1 MAANKDN
8 NTYSVVS
15 YFSGCGGLDLGF
27 RGGFRYHDTDYPKQP
42 FNIIAAYDFEKHCVE
57 TYNSYFGENS
67 AAVADLSQIDV
78 ATVPAADILIGGFP
92 CQEFSSCGPLGG
104 LESQR
109 GRLYQTLITYM
120 NTYHPKVVVGENV
133 INLERMENGNVIQKI
148 VSDLQ
153 KAGYTVEVNAFR
165 RVDKGT
171 KCLFAPNDIAKR
183 YATEFR
189 KGNREYFDDTKWW
202 KAAQE
207 EDQRQSSGGSRAT
220 TAVNTGETPSDD
232 VSSYLN
238 GLSGLSPTP
247 SAGSSEATTQT
258 HSQADGRTPSTLPGQ
273 SPVLQDSKLDELIQ
287 KSNVVN
293 QLTGRNYKYG
303 NTGSL
308 NVRVYELTQGEIIQQ
323 GERRPCFFSSDGID
337 CDFVYDPAHPM
348 LAQYPI
354 TPQALLLIYLA
365 EKLKARDNV
374 KDIMA
379 VYSELVVSTMADS
392 KVDRQSLQDRAS
404 SVFELLREKLKQ
416 ALIDVPDDVM
426 NCIHE
431 SAGEVEE
438 TITNLIQANPSLLQ
452 KFQEKQS
459 GGFEA
464 IEFVP
469 PKTLYRLVE
478 RFPER
483 TMDGAVFSA
492 PYLAIS
498 LTDSNAT
505 NRANPPL
512 GE

>member
-1 MAANKDN
+1 
-8 NTYSVVS
+8 
-15 YFSGCGGLDLGF
+15 
-27 RGGFRYHDTDYPKQP
+27 
-42 FNIIAAYDFEKHCVE
+42 
-57 TYNSYFGENS
+57 
-67 AAVADLSQIDV
+67 
-78 ATVPAADILIGGFP
+78 
-92 CQEFSSCGPLGG
+92 
-104 LESQR
+104 
-109 GRLYQTLITYM
+109 
-120 NTYHPKVVVGENV
+120 
-133 INLERMENGNVIQKI
+133 
-148 VSDLQ
+148 
-153 KAGYTVEVNAFR
+153 
-165 RVDKGT
+165 
-171 KCLFAPNDIAKR
+171 
-183 YATEFR
+183 
-189 KGNREYFDDTKWW
+189 
-202 KAAQE
+202 
-207 EDQRQSSGGSRAT
+207 
-220 TAVNTGETPSDD
+220 
-232 VSSYLN
+232 
-238 GLSGLSPTP
+238 
-247 SAGSSEATTQT
+247 
-258 HSQADGRTPSTLPGQ
+258 
-273 SPVLQDSKLDELIQ
+273 
-287 KSNVVN
+287 
-293 QLTGRNYKYG
+293 
-303 NTGSL
+303 
-308 NVRVYELTQGEIIQQ
+308 
-323 GERRPCFFSSDGID
+323 
-337 CDFVYDPAHPM
+337 M

-416 ALIDVPDDVM
+416 ALNDVPDDVM

-478 RFPER
+478 RFPEW